1 MIHVIMEGPCLRSLS
16 SQKRAKFQM
25 TGELSVAQ
33 LRQHAACLRLLCNVV
48 HLKRWQ
54 ALEKESGV
62 SAWQHGLIGV
72 VTK

>member
-1 MIHVIMEGPCLRSLS
+1 MS
-16 SQKRAKFQM
+16 
-25 TGELSVAQ
+25 GELSVAQ